1 MLRLIYRFGNIT
13 AGAMPVQV
21 TDGLPRI
28 GARTLAAAAV
38 LSVLLGFGFHM
49 LFKGLTGWLVVNP
62 LVGVLVG
69 DPVADTSIVDPRA
82 MDRGGKRWAYTWA
95 VLNAPLYA
103 ERATLENTTAPS
115 EVVKYDKPVLQRQSL
130 NWLYF
135 DLIGTYFGSDVSA
148 IQIYEYLLPECNRD
162 TAEAQKACQQALLKG
177 SYYAAGHLKKN
188 ALFIAYRLQS
198 GPIQFICLYIFS
210 IGVLILFLRE
220 RRAAELLEYAL
231 NGENFGKRF
240 SGVQDKDLTELS
252 FREYMFK
259 FWQKKIADNRN
270 NDYASLEE
278 HLRQFRTI
286 LYEPGDENERKVLMS
301 EKAAHLR
308 RYHSALS
315 MTVQKQ
321 PDDLKAMTIDRRHRE
336 VLPRMI
342 LRVIAAFVV
351 DQAHF
356 PNVARERAAAA
367 LEHSVDELAAVL
379 TVDRDLFSRCVE
391 LVPVVG
397 FFGTVWGL
405 SLAML
410 GANDVIRAQDS
421 AWFYNLAENATFV
434 TQALIDSKPER
445 QQLALDGMLSA
456 LSIKFD
462 TTGYAL
468 LLMFFLIIFGARAAR
483 REDRALSIIHS
494 TVNES
499 TLSVLPTYGNIRPA
513 VLTLPPPVSGA
524 AKTDDLSVRS

>member
-13 AGAMPVQV
+13 AGAMAVQV

-28 GARTLAAAAV
+28 GARTLAAAGV
-38 LSVLLGFGFHM
+38 LSVLLGLGFHI

-69 DPVADTSIVDPRA
+69 DPVANTSIIDPTA
-82 MDRGGKRWAYTWA
+82 TDREGKRWAYTWA

-115 EVVKYDKPVLQRQSL
+115 DPLKYDKRVPPRQSL

-135 DLIGTYFGSDVSA
+135 DLLGTYFGGIWPCQSRLCVCVDFRM
-148 IQIYEYLLPECNRD
+148 QQRHPD
-162 TAEAQKACQQALLKG
+162 AQKACQQALLKG
-177 SYYAAGHLKKN
+177 AYHVAGHLKN
-188 ALFIAYRLQS
+188 ALFIAYRLQA

-210 IGVLILFLRE
+210 IGILILFLRE
-220 RRAAELLEYAL
+220 RRAEELLEYAL
-231 NGENFGKRF
+231 DGEKFGERF
-240 SGVQDKDLTELS
+240 SGVQEKELAELS

-259 FWQKKIADNRN
+259 FWQKKIDEDRN
-270 NDYASLEE
+270 NDYVSLEE

-286 LYEPGDENERKVLMS
+286 LYEPGDDKERRALMS

-321 PDDLKAMTIDRRHRE
+321 SDDLKAMTIDRRHRE
-336 VLPRMI
+336 VLPRTI

-356 PNVARERAAAA
+356 PNVARERASAA

-379 TVDRDLFSRCVE
+379 TIDRDLF
-391 LVPVVG
+391 PVVS
-397 FFGTVWGL
+397 
-405 SLAML
+405 SLF
-410 GANDVIRAQDS
+410 RSSDS
-421 AWFYNLAENATFV
+421 
-434 TQALIDSKPER
+434 SER
-445 QQLALDGMLSA
+445 
-456 LSIKFD
+456 
-462 TTGYAL
+462 
-468 LLMFFLIIFGARAAR
+468 
-483 REDRALSIIHS
+483 
-494 TVNES
+494 
-499 TLSVLPTYGNIRPA
+499 
-513 VLTLPPPVSGA
+513 SGA
-524 AKTDDLSVRS
+524 CRWRCLGPMTSFERRTRTGSTIWRKTPRS